1 MPSLFDPL
9 TLRDLTIPNR
19 IFLAPMCQYQC
30 EARDG
35 VPTDWHLV
43 HLGARAA
50 GGFGLVIA
58 EATGVLPEGRITPQ
72 CPGLWNDEQAN
83 AWRRVVEFGHAQG
96 AKMGI
101 QLAHAGRKG
110 STYRDF
116 EPGKSGTVPFEDGGW
131 ETFGPSAVPFP
142 GLATPTEA
150 TPEYLAHVV
159 EAFAAA
165 ARRADAAGFDVVEV
179 HAAHGYLLSEFLS
192 PLSNHRTD
200 GYGGDLAGRARLLLE
215 VVDAVR
221 EAWPV
226 GKPIF
231 VRISATEWTDGGFT
245 VEDATEVARMLR
257 RHHVDLV
264 DVSSGGNVL
273 AKIPAAPG
281 YQVPLA
287 AAVRQ
292 AGLPVSAVGLI
303 TEPKQAQQILDD
315 GKRGRRGA
323 GPGGAAGAV
332 VAVARRRRTRLRCL
346 RPLSEL
352 VPARPLARRRARP
365 LTPGTVPNSVHL
377 FHNFG
382 PKSGPVEKV
391 DRWEPSPG
399 IDQTGG
405 VSRRRSRRPR
415 AQRAADR

>member
-1 MPSLFDPL
+1 MSWLIRPRFRTPRSRASVRPYPEDMPSLFDPL
-9 TLRDLTIPNR
+9 PLRDLTIPNR

-72 CPGLWNDEQAN
+72 CTGIWNDTQRD
-83 AWRRVVEFGHAQG
+83 AWARIVEFGHGQG
-96 AKMGI
+96 AAMGI

-116 EPGKSGTVPFEDGGW
+116 EPHKSGSVPLQDGGW

-150 TPEYLAHVV
+150 DHEYLATVV
-159 EAFAAA
+159 DAFAAA
-165 ARRADAAGFDVVEV
+165 ARRADEAGFDVVEL
-179 HAAHGYLLSEFLS
+179 HAAHGYFLNEFLS

-200 GYGGDLAGRARLLLE
+200 AYGGDLAGRSRLLLE

-221 EAWPV
+221 GTWPA
-226 GKPIF
+226 GKPVF
-231 VRISATEWTDGGFT
+231 ARISATEWTDGGFT
-245 VEDATEVARMLR
+245 VEDATEVARMLGE
-257 RHHVDLV
+257 HGVDLIH
-264 DVSSGGNVL
+264 VSSGGNVL
-273 AKIPAAPG
+273 ATIPAGPG

-287 AAVRQ
+287 AAVRT
-292 AGLPVSAVGLI
+292 AGLPVCAVGLI

-315 GKRGRRGA
+315 GSADAIALARVALREPSWPLRAAAELDCDAMARYPASYLRGRW
-323 GPGGAAGAV
+323 
-332 VAVARRRRTRLRCL
+332 
-346 RPLSEL
+346 
-352 VPARPLARRRARP
+352 PAIE
-365 LTPGTVPNSVHL
+365 
-377 FHNFG
+377 
-382 PKSGPVEKV
+382 PV
-391 DRWEPSPG
+391 R
-399 IDQTGG
+399 
-405 VSRRRSRRPR
+405 
-415 AQRAADR
+415 